1 MIFVRDKGQ
10 MCNNI
15 LQYAHVYA
23 WAKEH
28 HRPCMSMRFAY
39 KYPYFAIST
48 TPHHNFAYYLAGK
61 FMARWGIIPTVSYS
75 GDIQPHPEKEAQIL
89 ASRNVMVEG
98 WSVRHYSLFL
108 QHLAD
113 IRSLFSFK
121 PAISQNIQKYL
132 ESTAPADTVRIGV
145 HIRRGDYQTWCDG
158 KFYFTDE
165 EYIATI
171 RRALQGLGFP
181 HYIIYIYVATPSPIK
196 TATVRLSSPGR
207 YISPLAILA
216 KTSVCSPNATTSL
229 VPSAALPLWP
239 PCMAKPAS
247 TGCTATK
254 LQHPSPSSLSR
265 CGCHNLIQ
273 FGRKRWKG
281 EVSEK

>member
-121 PAISQNIQKYL
+121 LAISQNIQKYM

-181 HYIIYIYVATPSPIK
+181 HYIIYICSNAQPDQDRYRQALQPWQVHFPTGNPGEDLCLLSECDYLIGPLSSFTLVATMYGKARLHWMHSHKTTAPI
-196 TATVRLSSPGR
+196 TFEPFEVRLPQLDSIWTETVEGGS
-207 YISPLAILA
+207 
-216 KTSVCSPNATTSL
+216 K
-229 VPSAALPLWP
+229 
-239 PCMAKPAS
+239 
-247 TGCTATK
+247 
-254 LQHPSPSSLSR
+254 
-265 CGCHNLIQ
+265 
-273 FGRKRWKG
+273 
-281 EVSEK
+281 

>member
-121 PAISQNIQKYL
+121 PAISQNIQKYM

-181 HYIIYIYVATPSPIK
+181 HYIIYICSNAQPDQDRYRQALQPWQVHFPTGNPGEDLCLLSECDYLIGPFSSFTLVATMYGKARLHWMHSHKTTAPI
-196 TATVRLSSPGR
+196 TFEPFEVRLPQLDSIWTETVEGGS
-207 YISPLAILA
+207 
-216 KTSVCSPNATTSL
+216 K
-229 VPSAALPLWP
+229 
-239 PCMAKPAS
+239 
-247 TGCTATK
+247 
-254 LQHPSPSSLSR
+254 
-265 CGCHNLIQ
+265 
-273 FGRKRWKG
+273 
-281 EVSEK
+281 